1 MSTITPVATTNN
13 YWNILK
19 HLSDD
24 VKVELITLLSNSL
37 RKKTRKS
44 VSASDFYGIWGN
56 DNIDT
61 DEFVK
66 ELRDARKFR
75 KDIVE
80 I

>member
-1 MSTITPVATTNN
+1 MSTITPVATTN
-13 YWNILK
+13 
-19 HLSDD
+19 S
-24 VKVELITLLSNSL
+24 
-37 RKKTRKS
+37 S

-75 KDIVE
+75 KEIVE